1 MERQFFSGNT
11 IEQAV
16 MAAARHYGLDPDRVA
31 YSLRDKKHGFLNI
44 RRRVV
49 IEVDPSAPEKPE
61 ARPEEAAAAGAQDA
75 VIPGRQS
82 AAATDRGRPAERPVP
97 DRGPRRG
104 PRDRG
109 RRESGPRGRH
119 QRRDAPRSSVW
130 EHRETVLEDF
140 SARTYDLRTNPERA
154 EESDVELEIAAFEM
168 AVDEVIEL
176 MDLDVEG
183 TVRKGEDGFE
193 VELSGDDGD
202 IVVEDEGQVLR
213 SIEHLL
219 PRLVRGLVGHGLP
232 CRVDCDG
239 FQAERDQELRDLAGG
254 MAEAARR
261 QGKAQLL
268 EPMNPMDRRV
278 VHLELADDPT
288 VQTES
293 EGEGYM
299 KRVKIQPRDVSRE
312 T

>member
-49 IEVDPSAPEKPE
+49 IEVDPSAPEKPD
-61 ARPEEAAAAGAQDA
+61 APPEEAAAAGARDA
-75 VIPGRQS
+75 VTPVRQS
-82 AAATDRGRPAERPVP
+82 AAATARGRRPAERPVP
-97 DRGPRRG
+97 DRRPRRG
-104 PRDRG
+104 PRDD
-109 RRESGPRGRH
+109 GPRGRQH
-119 QRRDAPRSSVW
+119 RRDVPTSSVW

-140 SARTYDLRTNPERA
+140 SARTYDLRTDPERA
-154 EESDVELEIAAFEM
+154 GESDAELEIAAFEV
-168 AVDEVIEL
+168 ALDEVIEL
-176 MDLDVEG
+176 MDLDVES
-183 TVRKGEDGFE
+183 TVRRGEDGFE
-193 VELSGDDGD
+193 VELTGGDGD
-202 IVVEDEGQVLR
+202 IVVEDEGLVLR

-219 PRLVRGLVGHGLP
+219 PRLVRGLLGHGLP
-232 CRVDCDG
+232 CKVDCDG

-278 VHLELADDPT
+278 VHLELADDPA

-299 KRVKIQPRDVSRE
+299 KRVKILPRDVSRE